1 MHIGASM
8 IKQTCFSLC
17 ALNVGV
23 IVPRILFQS
32 SSCACSNTLDW
43 TPVDALK
50 GCKKNWHC
58 QKSNETLSYL
68 ISFSQ
73 LWQQIVQL
81 YWRSGFWR
89 QVGEKFIHKF
99 LSSFPQFLPV
109 FTSVYITLS
118 IIIRWCLKSARFVP
132 YLHIDE
138 TWFFRCP
145 ARDRKVS
152 STKNFS
158 GREVD
163 LERNLCHKQHIY
175 HQKSINIQQS
185 FRLGCR
191 ATLYSKRLINKQEGG
206 F

>member
-23 IVPRILFQS
+23 IVSRILFQS

-73 LWQQIVQL
+73 LWQQIVL
-81 YWRSGFWR
+81 LTFRFLVASWWKIHS
-89 QVGEKFIHKF
+89 QVFEF
-99 LSSFPQFLPV
+99 LSAV
-109 FTSVYITLS
+109 F
-118 IIIRWCLKSARFVP
+118 ARFHVC
-132 YLHIDE
+132 LHHLEYHHTVVSEVCKVRPISAYRWNLIFSSPG
-138 TWFFRCP
+138 TWSKGLLHKEFFRQRSWFGKKSVP
-145 ARDRKVS
+145 QTAYLS
-152 STKNFS
+152 S
-158 GREVD
+158 EVNKYTAK
-163 LERNLCHKQHIY
+163 LSFGLSRN
-175 HQKSINIQQS
+175 
-185 FRLGCR
+185 
-191 ATLYSKRLINKQEGG
+191 TL
-206 F
+206 

>member
-73 LWQQIVQL
+73 LWQQIVL
-81 YWRSGFWR
+81 LCWRSGFWR
-89 QVGEKFIHKF
+89 QVGEKFIP
-99 LSSFPQFLPV
+99 SFWVPFRSFCPFSRL
-109 FTSVYITLS
+109 FTSPWVSSYGGVWSLQGSSHVCISMKLDLFVARHVIERSPPQRIFPAEKLIWKEICATNS
-118 IIIRWCLKSARFVP
+118 IFIIRS
-132 YLHIDE
+132 
-138 TWFFRCP
+138 
-145 ARDRKVS
+145 
-152 STKNFS
+152 
-158 GREVD
+158 
-163 LERNLCHKQHIY
+163 Q
-175 HQKSINIQQS
+175 
-185 FRLGCR
+185 
-191 ATLYSKRLINKQEGG
+191 
-206 F
+206 

>member
-23 IVPRILFQS
+23 IVSRILFQS

-73 LWQQIVQL
+73 LWQQIVLL

-89 QVGEKFIHKF
+89 QVGEKFIFTSFWVPFRSFCPFSRLFTSPWVSSYGGVWSLQGSSHSVSAYRWNLIFSLPGTWSKGLLHKEF
-99 LSSFPQFLPV
+99 FRQRSWFGKKSVPQTAYLSSEVNKYTAKLSFGL
-109 FTSVYITLS
+109 SRNTL
-118 IIIRWCLKSARFVP
+118 
-132 YLHIDE
+132 
-138 TWFFRCP
+138 
-145 ARDRKVS
+145 
-152 STKNFS
+152 
-158 GREVD
+158 
-163 LERNLCHKQHIY
+163 
-175 HQKSINIQQS
+175 
-185 FRLGCR
+185 
-191 ATLYSKRLINKQEGG
+191 
-206 F
+206 